1 MKTDSLS
8 GYLGSMDYTYWDSV
22 GDAHRAINAFMIGF
36 RCDGRCDDPRYLSE
50 EGHTVLTYVNDRV
63 YVYVSFAWYTMQSGR
78 KEITVYT
85 C

>member
-1 MKTDSLS
+1 
-8 GYLGSMDYTYWDSV
+8 MDYTYWVSV
-22 GDAHRAINAFMIGF
+22 GDAHRAINAFAAMIGF
-36 RCDGRCDDPRYLSE
+36 RCYDGRCDDPRYLTE
-50 EGHTVLTYVNDRV
+50 EGHTVLTYVRDRV